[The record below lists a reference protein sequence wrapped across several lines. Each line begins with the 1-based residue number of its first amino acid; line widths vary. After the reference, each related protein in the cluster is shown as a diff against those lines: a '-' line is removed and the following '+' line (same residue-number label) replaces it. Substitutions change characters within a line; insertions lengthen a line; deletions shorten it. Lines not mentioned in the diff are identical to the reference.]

1 MSHDQKAAD
10 TVLLRAARII
20 GVDRVIESANVLIE
34 QGRISRISETDSL
47 RAPEA
52 TVFDLSGLT
61 LWPGFIDVHI
71 HGAAGIDTMQAS
83 AEDLA
88 QVSRFLAGQGVTSW
102 LPTLVPSSSRQY
114 ESAISA
120 IEEVMRDQQ
129 KETEPAGSLRS
140 RALGVHYEGP
150 FVNAAQC
157 GALHRE
163 HFRVFGSLCD
173 LETLPT
179 ITGNSAVHLMTLAP
193 EIDGGIDLIHE
204 LKQRRWV
211 VSIGHTRADLDVLDR
226 ALLAGARHMTH
237 FMNAMPALHHRS
249 PGPVGWGLL
258 NDAVTCDVIAD
269 GIHIDPMILKLIL
282 GFKRGD
288 RVALISDAIAPAG
301 LGDGEYQIW
310 GETIK
315 VENGRTRNASG
326 SIAGSV
332 ITMLDAV
339 RLMLSL
345 GVSQPDVARMASL
358 NPARLLGIEGEC
370 GSIEEGKRADLVG
383 LDAEN
388 NVRFVMIGGCVS
400 VGD

>member
-20 GVDRVIESANVLIE
+20 GVDRVIESANALIE
-34 QGRISRISETDSL
+34 KGRISRISETDSL
-47 RAPEA
+47 SAPDA
-52 TVFDLSGLT
+52 AVFDLSGLT
-61 LWPGFIDVHI
+61 LWPGFIDIHI

-88 QVSRFLAGQGVTSW
+88 RVSHFLARHGVTSW
-102 LPTLVPSSSRQY
+102 LPTLVPSSPAQY
-114 ESAISA
+114 QSAISA
-120 IEEVMRDQQ
+120 IEEVMLEQQ
-129 KETEPAGSLRS
+129 KETEQAGSLRS
-140 RALGVHYEGP
+140 RVLGVHYEGP
-150 FVNAAQC
+150 FVNADQC

-163 HFRVFGSLCD
+163 HFRVFGSIRD

-193 EIDGGIDLIHE
+193 EIAGGIELIRE
-204 LKQRRWV
+204 LDRRGWII
-211 VSIGHTRADLDVLDR
+211 SIGHTRADLDVLDR
-226 ALLAGARHMTH
+226 ALQAGAQHMTH

-258 NDAVTCDVIAD
+258 NDAITCDVIAD

-288 RVALISDAIAPAG
+288 RVALIS
-301 LGDGEYQIW
+301 
-310 GETIK
+310 ETIR
-315 VENGRTRNASG
+315 VESGRTRNARG
-326 SIAGSV
+326 NIAGSV

-358 NPARLLGIEGEC
+358 NPARLLGVDGER
-370 GSIEEGKRADLVG
+370 GSIEEGKYADFVG

-400 VGD
+400 VGDGGFQAFQESG